1 MPNKDRKKRSSRV
14 ARQKRRAELEELHKA
29 SGYDSNAQNSSSKK
43 GITKSDASSKK
54 AVSKSQKD
62 KNKKPGLGARI
73 SNYFKTVRTEMH
85 KVVWPSK
92 KELRNWSVAVIVMLI
107 VFGVCVWLVDTGFVA
122 LLVSYTGLRG

>member
-1 MPNKDRKKRSSRV
+1 MPNKDRKKRSSRK

-29 SGYDSNAQNSSSKK
+29 SGYDPDAAKASSKK
-43 GITKSDASSKK
+43 GIAKADASTKK
-54 AVSKSQKD
+54 GSPAKTK
-62 KNKKPGLGARI
+62 KGNKKPGLGARI
-73 SNYFKTVRTEMH
+73 KNYFKLVRTEMH

-92 KELRNWSVAVIVMLI
+92 KELRNWSIAVIVMLI

>member
-29 SGYDSNAQNSSSKK
+29 SGYTPNADAGSKKSISKAEGSSKK
-43 GITKSDASSKK
+43 NS
-54 AVSKSQKD
+54 VSKTTKA
-62 KNKKPGLGARI
+62 NGKPKLRTRI
-73 SNYFKTVRTEMH
+73 ANYFKLVRTEMH

-92 KELRNWSVAVIVMLI
+92 TELRNWSLGVIVMLV

-122 LLVSYTGLRG
+122 LLVSYTSLRG